1 VPFNLSFTHI
11 AVVGIVALVVLGPE
25 RLPEVAKTV
34 GQFYRE
40 YKRIRGDLQVE
51 VREAIN
57 EFKEPFR
64 DQIDEFKGIVRD
76 VKNDV
81 SSPTVPAG
89 PRPVPAAERRPS
101 APIAVPPLAGV
112 APSLARHRD
121 PRRSCPTRR
130 RGRWARLTG
139 TEPRSGEEFDAERG
153 QFEYGA
159 SAVEPDAIGEEPLR
173 VEVDQLVVVD
183 VAI

>member
-112 APSLARHRD
+112 APSSAFVSRGPAQRTELPELGPS
-121 PRRSCPTRR
+121 PRPETFVPY
-130 RGRWARLTG
+130 TP
-139 TEPRSGEEFDAERG
+139 PRSVG
-153 QFEYGA
+153 
-159 SAVEPDAIGEEPLR
+159 P
-173 VEVDQLVVVD
+173 VDGN
-183 VAI
+183 